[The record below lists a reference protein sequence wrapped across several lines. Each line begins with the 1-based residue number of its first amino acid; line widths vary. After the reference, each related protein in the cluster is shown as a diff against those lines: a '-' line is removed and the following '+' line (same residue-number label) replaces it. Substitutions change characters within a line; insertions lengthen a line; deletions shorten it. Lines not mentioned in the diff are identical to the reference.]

1 MRYLPALFGL
11 GIAAGLVVYAAQD
24 TPDPEA
30 FVDALEKRG
39 GVFSGHRRA
48 HAKGLCGQGIFVGSG
63 LGASLTTAPFVGAG
77 VESPVTFRFSTG
89 GGNPY
94 APDARRVFRSMALLL
109 QQDDGHQWRTA
120 MNHVP
125 VFIIKNPTDFP
136 KLHLAHVPDPE
147 TGTPNPTKIKEFFET
162 HPETANMRRWMKE
175 GPIAGSF
182 ANTQF
187 YGINAFVFRNGEGG
201 TAYGRWQ
208 FVPDDGVQSLNESEL
223 AALPKDALFDDLRA
237 HFPGGTKSWTMEVRL
252 AGPGDDVLDPTVQWP
267 NYRQTIA
274 LGKLSLLSVEP
285 QAGGA
290 CEAIN
295 FDPLILPPGIEPS
308 EDPILYARSAAYN
321 ISGERRLSEQMTSSL
336 AASDGTEQ

>member
-11 GIAAGLVVYAAQD
+11 GVVAGLVFYAAQD
-24 TPDPEA
+24 TPEPEA
-30 FVDALEKRG
+30 FLDALEKRG
-39 GVFSGHRRA
+39 GAFSGHRRA
-48 HAKGLCGQGIFVGSG
+48 HAKGICGQGIFVGSG
-63 LGASLTTAPFVGAG
+63 LGASLTTAAFADAG
-77 VESPVTFRFSTG
+77 IKSPVTFRFSTG

-94 APDARRVFRSMALLL
+94 APDSRRAFRSMALLL

-125 VFIIKNPTDFP
+125 VFIIKDPADFP
-136 KLHLAHVPDPE
+136 KLHLAHAPDPE
-147 TGTPNPTKIKEFFET
+147 TGKPNPTKIKEFFEA

-182 ANTQF
+182 TNTQF
-187 YGINAFVFRNGEGG
+187 YGINAFVFRNGDGN

-208 FVPDDGVQSLNESEL
+208 FVPEDGVQSLSQSEL
-223 AALPKDALFDDLRA
+223 DALPKDALFDDLRV
-237 HFPGGTKSWTMEVRL
+237 HFLGATKSWTMEVQI
-252 AGPGDDVLDPTVQWP
+252 AGPEDNVLDPTVQWP
-267 NYRQTIA
+267 SNRQTVS
-274 LGKLSLLSVEP
+274 LGTLSLLSVEP
-285 QAGGA
+285 QAGGT

-321 ISGERRLSEQMTSSL
+321 ISVERRLGEQVMAPL
-336 AASDGTEQ
+336 AATEGLDQ